1 MRLERARRTHRVRR
15 GRFRRTMYKIPSRA
29 RRRVSI
35 ARYGLLQLGH
45 SDIVVVVADIINV
58 KLERLLLNL
67 NFASSK
73 IGVVAFT
80 GALVIQCL
88 SKGLLFPVS
97 KSRGFRCRQGAKY
110 TV

>member
-1 MRLERARRTHRVRR
+1 MKDNVGDFVGAR
-15 GRFRRTMYKIPSRA
+15 K
-29 RRRVSI
+29 RVSS
-35 ARYGLLQLGH
+35 ARYGLLQLSH
-45 SDIVVVVADIINV
+45 SDIVVVVADIVNV

-67 NFASSK
+67 KFASRK
-73 IGVVAFT
+73 IGVVIVT

-97 KSRGFRCRQGAKY
+97 KSCCFRCRQGAKY